1 MKPRLIIYLTL
12 GFPDNEFMED
22 FVQNIPDGI
31 IDGFELGLPSSDPR
45 YDGPKIR
52 STHGERN
59 HFSQDHMGRV
69 LQTCSDRKIR
79 VNLLSYYS
87 DIENEGGKNLQMLA
101 GLSAHEM
108 IVPDLLIDYAEVA
121 DAFISSL
128 KASGISLIPF
138 FNAATP
144 DKVIKKY
151 VNETDSWIYY
161 GLQPSTGIN
170 VPVNIPEVV
179 ERAKSVIHERDIIFG
194 FGIRNGGDAAEIIR
208 AGGHGIAIGSAIVD
222 DLAKHDER
230 AAILK
235 ISEYREAID
244 SAV

>member
-1 MKPRLIIYLTL
+1 MKSRLLIYLTL
-12 GFPDNEFMED
+12 GFPDNEFVED
-22 FVQNIPDGI
+22 FVQSVPDGI

-52 STHGERN
+52 STHGEKN
-59 HFSQDHMGRV
+59 HFNLDQMDRI
-69 LQTCSDRKIR
+69 LRICSDREIN
-79 VNLLSYYS
+79 VNVLSYYS
-87 DIENEGGKNLQMLA
+87 DFEDGGSTNLRMLS
-101 GLSAHEM
+101 GLPVHEM

-121 DAFISSL
+121 DTFISKL
-128 KASGISLIPF
+128 KASGISFIPF

-144 DKVIKKY
+144 DRVIEKY
-151 VNETDSWIYY
+151 VNKTDSWIYY

-170 VPVNIPEVV
+170 VPVNIPDVV
-179 ERAKSVIHERDIIFG
+179 ERAKSVIRGRNIIFG
-194 FGIRNGGDAAEIIR
+194 FGIRNGGDAMEIIR

-222 DLAKHDER
+222 DLARHDKR

-235 ISEYREAID
+235 ILEYREAID